1 MKKLICTLLT
11 LAMLLGLAGCTTTP
25 TGSADAS
32 TDTAATEPANQ
43 DDTKTKP
50 TSGTGLPGNRNPL
63 TGEETEKDISGNC
76 PVAVMLNN
84 IKQALPQSGNSK
96 ADFFFEIPE
105 EGGITRIMAL
115 YQDITDVGTIGTV
128 RSTRPYYVRLAV
140 GHDAILTH
148 CGGRNTAH

>member
-1 MKKLICTLLT
+1 M
-11 LAMLLGLAGCTTTP
+11 
-25 TGSADAS
+25 
-32 TDTAATEPANQ
+32 TE
-43 DDTKTKP
+43 P

-115 YQDITDVGTIGTV
+115 YQDIIG
-128 RSTRPYYVRLAV
+128 RGHHRHRPQHPSL
-140 GHDAILTH
+140 L
-148 CGGRNTAH
+148 CPPGRRIMTPS